1 MTSRIGSLA
10 NVKHRPGG
18 GDKKIFDDKEYARQM
33 NEVGGLARSGSSSL
47 TSSTWDNSE
56 RPLTSTMPRSKR
68 SVTSSGSSFQSQ
80 IIRKLVSVTV
90 ISARLSACHHFSI
103 SVSHEHRFLRGGDRK
118 KLSF

>member
-1 MTSRIGSLA
+1 MEIHNEKVDFQVGSRIGSLA

-47 TSSTWDNSE
+47 TSSTWDNTE
-56 RPLTSTMPRSKR
+56 RPVTSTMPRSKR

-80 IIRKLVSVTV
+80 IIRKLVSDIQLRHTA
-90 ISARLSACHHFSI
+90 SLYTFLYFS
-103 SVSHEHRFLRGGDRK
+103 LP
-118 KLSF
+118 